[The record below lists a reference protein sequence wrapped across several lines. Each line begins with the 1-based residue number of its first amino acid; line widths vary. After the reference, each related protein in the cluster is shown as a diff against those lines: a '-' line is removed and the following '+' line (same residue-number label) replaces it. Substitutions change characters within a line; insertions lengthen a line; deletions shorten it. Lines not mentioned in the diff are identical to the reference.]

1 MSTSVTLARNI
12 YYHTFSYTRWDV
24 DFNDFLALYNAFT
37 MTVSTLVLND
47 SSLTITYVTGSL
59 GLHHTKDTLLC
70 TDFNTRTMTV
80 LASFCSATLLS
91 TSAVAVFAR
100 YVLTHLKLLGNA
112 RSNLLQRQTNLQ
124 TKVRATILR
133 GLMTATSEAAKSS
146 AMSTEHIAKHREDI
160 VHRETTSSTERTSTT
175 KATTRSIETKLVI
188 LLAFLWIVQYI
199 ISLSS
204 LFKLCFSLRVI
215 RITVRMILDSKFSV
229 CFLYFVFRGILA
241 DT

>member
-12 YYHTFSYTRWDV
+12 DYHTFSNTRWYV

-70 TDFNTRTMTV
+70 TDFNARTMTV
-80 LASFCSATLLS
+80 LASLCSASLLS
-91 TSAVAVFAR
+91 TRAMTVFAR
-100 YVLTHLKLLGNA
+100 NVFTHLKLLGNA

-124 TKVRATILR
+124 TKVCSTVLR
-133 GLMTATSEAAKSS
+133 GLMSATSEAAKSS

-160 VHRETTSSTERTSTT
+160 VHRETTSSTEGTTT
-175 KATTRSIETKLVI
+175 KATARSIETKLVI